1 MTAPTPGP
9 AREPDGATAVRFAVM
24 SDTHLAPGG
33 AQDGRWNNVLRRSV
47 SGDLVEA
54 AVGDI
59 ATAGHDLVML
69 LGDVSDLGSA
79 AAVRTV
85 LAAAS
90 AAGLQPWAV
99 PGNHDVSSDPDTVAQ
114 AVAGCAG
121 SVAVRQERLGGPG
134 QILVCGPG
142 LRSQD
147 GGQTCQATGLPD
159 LAGQRSRLL
168 LWASHFPAL
177 SMASRLRT
185 LGLRYSGDLENLPD
199 VQAVIG
205 GFGGPVLVLHGHLHT
220 SVVGQDGPVLQI
232 GVPAIVEW
240 PHAWTEVSIKLTG
253 DEVIVTTAL
262 IPVSGA
268 WSSADVNTVLDGTE
282 QRWVSDGSR
291 WRRA

>member
-1 MTAPTPGP
+1 MTPGP

-24 SDTHLAPGG
+24 SDTHLAPAGT
-33 AQDGRWNNVLRRSV
+33 QDGRWNNVLRRSV
-47 SGDLVEA
+47 SGQLVEA

-59 ATAGHDLVML
+59 AAAGHDRVML
-69 LGDVSDLGSA
+69 LGDVSDLGTA
-79 AAVRTV
+79 DAVRAV

-121 SVAVRQERLGGPG
+121 SVAVRREHLGGPG

-142 LRSQD
+142 LRSPD

-159 LAGQRSRLL
+159 LAGERSRLL
-168 LWASHFPAL
+168 LWTSHYPAL
-177 SMASRLRT
+177 SMAFRLRP

-205 GFGGPVLVLHGHLHT
+205 GFRGPVLVLHGHLHT

-240 PHAWTEVSIKLTG
+240 PHAWTEVSIHLAS

-282 QRWVSDGSR
+282 QHWVSDGSR
-291 WRRA
+291 WRQS